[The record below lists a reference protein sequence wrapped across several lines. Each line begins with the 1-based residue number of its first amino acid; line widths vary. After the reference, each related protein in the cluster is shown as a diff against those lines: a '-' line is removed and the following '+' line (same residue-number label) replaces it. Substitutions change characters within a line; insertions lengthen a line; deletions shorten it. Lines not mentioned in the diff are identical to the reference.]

1 MGTPPVATDLAHLRA
16 RRRRRRAGALI
27 GYGLQRA
34 LKTRRAMPIA
44 STLTVVI
51 AISTIGSI
59 IGVAQLDA

>member
-1 MGTPPVATDLAHLRA
+1 
-16 RRRRRRAGALI
+16 
-27 GYGLQRA
+27 
-34 LKTRRAMPIA
+34 MPIV

>member
-1 MGTPPVATDLAHLRA
+1 
-16 RRRRRRAGALI
+16 
-27 GYGLQRA
+27 
-34 LKTRRAMPIA
+34 MPIA